1 MSKKFR
7 ISIIGCLATVIYLFI
22 SFFFLLIPVNIK
34 AGDFWVT
41 LIIASLLYAVGN
53 MVDRAFGFLSRSSS
67 PRGNKFP
74 IPFLVPIFL
83 FIVMMILIIAGA
95 KLFHAK
101 SYASILSIKEV
112 EFSEDLPEASATDS
126 IALMDTASAQMLG
139 DREIGALANLVS
151 QFDVSGNYTQID
163 YQGTPVK
170 VSALYYTGFFKW
182 INNRAEGVPGYVS
195 VDPVSMTDSYN
206 DLKSGMKYVPSAYL
220 LKDAGRHIWLN
231 YPTTMWGNLH
241 FEIDE
246 DGNLS
251 GGYWNSVISKKGYK
265 KVTSSYSY
273 DEETDENVEIPD
285 YGYVAKDGDI
295 WIYTG
300 VTSVN
305 SDSSNIG
312 FLLAN
317 ERTGE
322 SHYFSIN
329 GADKNSVF
337 DTSTPLPLIH
347 EGI

>member
-7 ISIIGCLATVIYLFI
+7 ISIIGCLATVGYLFI
-22 SFFFLLIPVNIK
+22 SFFFLLIPINLK

-53 MVDRAFGFLSRSSS
+53 MVDRAFGFLSRSSN

-195 VDPVSMTDSYN
+195 VDPVSMTASYN
-206 DLKSGMKYVPSAYL
+206 ELKSGMKYVPSAYML
-220 LKDAGRHIWLN
+220 EDAGRHI
-231 YPTTMWGNLH
+231 
-241 FEIDE
+241 
-246 DGNLS
+246 
-251 GGYWNSVISKKGYK
+251 
-265 KVTSSYSY
+265 
-273 DEETDENVEIPD
+273 
-285 YGYVAKDGDI
+285 
-295 WIYTG
+295 
-300 VTSVN
+300 
-305 SDSSNIG
+305 
-312 FLLAN
+312 
-317 ERTGE
+317 
-322 SHYFSIN
+322 
-329 GADKNSVF
+329 
-337 DTSTPLPLIH
+337 
-347 EGI
+347 

>member
-7 ISIIGCLATVIYLFI
+7 ISIIGCLATVVYLFI
-22 SFFFLLIPVNIK
+22 SFFFLLIPINLK

-53 MVDRAFGFLSRSSS
+53 MVDRAFGFLSRSSN

-195 VDPVSMTDSYN
+195 VDPEI
-206 DLKSGMKYVPSAYL
+206 
-220 LKDAGRHIWLN
+220 GRVH
-231 YPTTMWGNLH
+231 
-241 FEIDE
+241 
-246 DGNLS
+246 
-251 GGYWNSVISKKGYK
+251 V
-265 KVTSSYSY
+265 
-273 DEETDENVEIPD
+273 
-285 YGYVAKDGDI
+285 
-295 WIYTG
+295 
-300 VTSVN
+300 
-305 SDSSNIG
+305 
-312 FLLAN
+312 
-317 ERTGE
+317 
-322 SHYFSIN
+322 
-329 GADKNSVF
+329 
-337 DTSTPLPLIH
+337 
-347 EGI
+347 